1 MNTVFHTS
9 DCIVENP
16 RVEFSRKYLD
26 FGEGFYL
33 TPRREQAVNYGE
45 RFKKMRKSPVLNMYR
60 LDELP
65 AECLYKRFE
74 AYDEEWLDYIAQ
86 CRKGLPHARYD
97 VVEGGIANDNVF
109 DTINLYTGGLI
120 DKSEALRRLQYQKP
134 NWQICICSQQVL
146 DSCLHFVASEK
157 L

>member
-1 MNTVFHTS
+1 MSTMFHTS
-9 DCIVENP
+9 DGIVKNP

-33 TPRREQAVNYGE
+33 TPRREQAANYAE
-45 RFKKMRKSPVLNMYR
+45 RFRKMRKSPVLNTYQ

-65 AECLYKRFE
+65 AWCAYKRFE

-86 CRKGLPHARYD
+86 CRKGLPHAHYD

-120 DKSEALRRLQYQKP
+120 DKSEALKRLQYHKP
-134 NWQICICSQQVL
+134 NWQICICSQEVL
-146 DSCLHFVASEK
+146 DSCLHFVTSEQ